1 MYDLLEALYVFFS
14 KSCKRDGV
22 LRKELKKLI
31 SKIENALKLRNLSK
45 TRWVYRSES
54 IEAMWRSFE
63 AIKDVLLNLS
73 TMDGV
78 DSSAQTKAASLHGK
92 VLKFDFMF
100 ALMFMRLIMKITKI
114 LTIQMQKE
122 ELNILD
128 YYYYY
133 YYYYY
138 ELYFNTV
145 QFHLY

>member
-1 MYDLLEALYVFFS
+1 MYDLLEALYVFIS

-22 LRKELKKLI
+22 LRKELK
-31 SKIENALKLRNLSK
+31 KIENALKLRNLSK

-63 AIKDVLLNLS
+63 AIKDVLLTLS

-78 DSSAQTKAASLHGK
+78 DSSAQTRAASLHGK

-100 ALMFMRLIMKITKI
+100 ALMSMRLIMKITKI

-128 YYYYY
+128 ALMAI
-133 YYYYY
+133 
-138 ELYFNTV
+138 EETV
-145 QFHLY
+145 VL